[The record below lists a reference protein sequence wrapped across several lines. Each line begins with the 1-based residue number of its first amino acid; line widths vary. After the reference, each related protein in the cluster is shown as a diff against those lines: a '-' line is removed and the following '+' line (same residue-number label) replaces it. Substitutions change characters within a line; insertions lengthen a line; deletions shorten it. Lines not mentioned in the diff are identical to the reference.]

1 MSTRGE
7 PFRTSSSSS
16 SQNNSPK
23 KNPSATGVVPSLSAA
38 TTATSSA
45 SRSSS
50 GSGSGSGGVRMI
62 QQQQQQQHVKP
73 NSKKNR
79 TSTGGGMIQIR
90 PYRQPPQLP
99 TDYYESTAQ
108 TMLSGCL
115 SMIQERLKAT
125 RHTSVASS
133 ATTTA
138 TTATT
143 ATTIP
148 PPHLSL
154 QSAYNTSVDL
164 VRHQLGI
171 RFYQDIVQN
180 MIAASILILP
190 VRQAAFTSS
199 SGTTWCM
206 MDTTTDETN
215 TTVVVHSTSAS
226 ASNPDL
232 LEEHRDLLPYMTQQ
246 YAIYMEYILLLKHIC
261 LPLDR
266 THVWQWNTTGSTTC
280 PTTTTAT
287 TTTTT
292 CKGDDDFIKSCVGHA
307 TATTTNTSTSVNT
320 AARSSSSSSASLSS
334 SSSSQYHPSS
344 YQTMWSV
351 GLTIF
356 IRRLQYLHYDRPIY
370 QQWISLF
377 INDWNPTDQ
386 NNTHHHYNSNKN
398 SSHSTMEWNRS
409 SEGYDTT
416 TTTSMKK
423 EERLLLQQI
432 WYMWQDLQILSTLPI
447 QNDLQD
453 YWTKQS
459 VEWQSTTTTTA
470 AAAATSTISSGG
482 YSIADFVTF
491 CHDRMQH
498 IHLYYRN
505 IIQPIG
511 WLYHIFDTCF
521 IQHHINVQY
530 LFNDV
535 YFFPL
540 LHEHLFQRNHNHSP
554 RMNDS
559 SSNTL
564 SSPLQYNT
572 IQQLW
577 ILAGRI
583 PNGQVLMSQAIQR
596 YAKQEGLIR
605 IRYTAA
611 VETVTTATGT
621 GTATTPVDTT
631 AATAVEDL
639 LELQYALNMLVQQ
652 LPKGVA
658 NTLTKNSSTNETTS
672 TASTTTISFK
682 SVWEEVVNV
691 DVYPMS
697 IAEQLA
703 KFLDNTLRSN
713 KKMDTLAQ
721 YSNNTITT
729 ANGGSMMNT
738 TTSMIAANTTSTTSS
753 PTTLTSHS
761 SLISEFSWLQRI
773 IHGVFVPL
781 QSKDIFEAFYKRDL
795 SKRLLWN
802 RIISMDAEKYI
813 CSLLKAECG
822 TAYTSKIEG
831 MFQDVDWSR
840 EIMLVYKQ
848 SLLAG
853 KSSSDESCGND
864 VEVEVQVLTT
874 GYWPVYPV
882 YPNLIIPDTLKSPQ
896 EQFASHYHNK
906 YQGRRM
912 VWQYALGHCVVRV
925 NGYNKPYELLVSLC
939 QALVLIQF
947 TSDKVN
953 LSLPQLLQA
962 TGLDD
967 RNEME
972 RILQSLAL
980 GKEGTRILRKLE
992 HTAEP
997 GKKTKILMT
1006 IDDRD
1011 TFMINTKFESKSRRI
1026 RITNIMMKETKEER
1040 EKTVETVS
1048 RDRLYL
1054 IDAVL
1059 VRIMKARK
1067 TILHQALIPQV
1078 LEQVKVPALASDVKK
1093 RIESLIEREY
1103 MERDSKDHNRYNY
1116 LA

>member
-1 MSTRGE
+1 M
-7 PFRTSSSSS
+7 
-16 SQNNSPK
+16 
-23 KNPSATGVVPSLSAA
+23 
-38 TTATSSA
+38 
-45 SRSSS
+45 
-50 GSGSGSGGVRMI
+50 
-62 QQQQQQQHVKP
+62 
-73 NSKKNR
+73 
-79 TSTGGGMIQIR
+79 
-90 PYRQPPQLP
+90 
-99 TDYYESTAQ
+99 
-108 TMLSGCL
+108 
-115 SMIQERLKAT
+115 
-125 RHTSVASS
+125 
-133 ATTTA
+133 
-138 TTATT
+138 
-143 ATTIP
+143 
-148 PPHLSL
+148 
-154 QSAYNTSVDL
+154 
-164 VRHQLGI
+164 
-171 RFYQDIVQN
+171 
-180 MIAASILILP
+180 
-190 VRQAAFTSS
+190 
-199 SGTTWCM
+199 
-206 MDTTTDETN
+206 ET
-215 TTVVVHSTSAS
+215 V
-226 ASNPDL
+226 
-232 LEEHRDLLPYMTQQ
+232 
-246 YAIYMEYILLLKHIC
+246 
-261 LPLDR
+261 
-266 THVWQWNTTGSTTC
+266 
-280 PTTTTAT
+280 T

-292 CKGDDDFIKSCVGHA
+292 
-307 TATTTNTSTSVNT
+307 TTTGT
-320 AARSSSSSSASLSS
+320 
-334 SSSSQYHPSS
+334 
-344 YQTMWSV
+344 
-351 GLTIF
+351 G
-356 IRRLQYLHYDRPIY
+356 
-370 QQWISLF
+370 
-377 INDWNPTDQ
+377 
-386 NNTHHHYNSNKN
+386 
-398 SSHSTMEWNRS
+398 
-409 SEGYDTT
+409 
-416 TTTSMKK
+416 
-423 EERLLLQQI
+423 
-432 WYMWQDLQILSTLPI
+432 
-447 QNDLQD
+447 
-453 YWTKQS
+453 
-459 VEWQSTTTTTA
+459 
-470 AAAATSTISSGG
+470 
-482 YSIADFVTF
+482 
-491 CHDRMQH
+491 
-498 IHLYYRN
+498 
-505 IIQPIG
+505 
-511 WLYHIFDTCF
+511 
-521 IQHHINVQY
+521 
-530 LFNDV
+530 
-535 YFFPL
+535 
-540 LHEHLFQRNHNHSP
+540 
-554 RMNDS
+554 
-559 SSNTL
+559 
-564 SSPLQYNT
+564 
-572 IQQLW
+572 
-577 ILAGRI
+577 
-583 PNGQVLMSQAIQR
+583 
-596 YAKQEGLIR
+596 
-605 IRYTAA
+605 
-611 VETVTTATGT
+611 TGT

-738 TTSMIAANTTSTTSS
+738 TTSMIAATTTSTTSS
-753 PTTLTSHS
+753 PTTLTSQS

-853 KSSSDESCGND
+853 KSSSDDSSGNE